1 MKKNN
6 QQAASQS
13 NSTQKSLANGGI
25 MAKVKEYAAPT
36 IVLFII
42 CIVASFL
49 LALTN
54 DVTAP
59 KIAAVNA
66 ENEAKSR
73 QVVFEAAA
81 SFGEEFTNDDGIKL
95 VPALDKDGA
104 TIGYVVVT
112 VEKGYGGDISVMT
125 GVDLEGKVTG
135 VNILTSNETPG
146 FGANAKK
153 DYFRNQFIGKIL
165 GIGVTKDTPAENEIK
180 ALTGATITSKA
191 VTKAVNAAIEASGG
205 ENVG

>member
-1 MKKNN
+1 MKK
-6 QQAASQS
+6 
-13 NSTQKSLANGGI
+13 I
-25 MAKVKEYAAPT
+25 KEYAAPT

-42 CIVASFL
+42 CIVAAFL

-59 KIAAVNA
+59 KIEAVNA

-73 QVVFEAAA
+73 QIVFADAA
-81 SFGEEFTNDDGIKL
+81 SFGEEFTNADGIKL
-95 VPALDKDGA
+95 VPAFDKNGA

-135 VNILTSNETPG
+135 VDILSMSETAG
-146 FGANAKK
+146 LGANASKES
-153 DYFRNQFIGKIL
+153 FLNQFVGKIL
-165 GIGVTKDTPAENEIK
+165 GMEVTKDAPAENEIK

>member
-1 MKKNN
+1 MKK
-6 QQAASQS
+6 
-13 NSTQKSLANGGI
+13 I
-25 MAKVKEYAAPT
+25 KEYAAPT

-42 CIVASFL
+42 CVVAAFL

-59 KIAAVNA
+59 KIEEVNA

-73 QVVFEAAA
+73 QIVFGEAA
-81 SFGEEFTNDDGIKL
+81 SFGEEFTSDSGVKL

-104 TIGYVVVT
+104 TIGYVAVT

-125 GVDLEGKVTG
+125 GVTLEGKVTG
-135 VNILTSNETPG
+135 VNILSMSETAG
-146 FGANAKK
+146 LGANASKES
-153 DYFRNQFIGKIL
+153 FLTQFVGKVF
-165 GIGVTKDTPAENEIK
+165 GISVTKNAPAENEIK
-180 ALTGATITSKA
+180 ALTGATITSNA